1 MEDNSLQNY
10 TDAIGSLGNTAGG
23 ILGALNGNKSSAPA
37 PSAAP
42 KSSTNWGV
50 IAAIGGAVI
59 LVLVLVVSMGGRR

>member
-1 MEDNSLQNY
+1 MEDNGLQSY
-10 TDAIGSLGNTAGG
+10 TDAIGSLGSTAGN
-23 ILGALNGNKSSAPA
+23 ILGALNGNKSSPA